1 MPDDRAHSSS
11 EGEDDSSIANTDR
24 DSEPSVDLLVTSRTK
39 RAGAGSRIQKLIEQ
53 EEDNELAEYF
63 TKNAEDIDSEEDV
76 DFEGDENEALSDAQ
90 LDSSSDEED
99 QGPSKVDDDLEG
111 EKQLQKQ
118 ERAEKQKKRKAEAGF
133 KTAGALRKKKKPN
146 PSLTAASQPITPAPK
161 PKKKSERL
169 SWIPTPDDGPVRASS
184 RKQTVQNKE
193 IIHLRMVEKEKQR
206 VKQMK
211 HMEEAEKKR
220 QAAKAPPMTQAE
232 RIAEAART
240 ERINAKSLNR
250 WEESERKR
258 AEAQKAKLEA
268 LHTRQLQGPVITWWS
283 GLTRWVNGKLSEVGI
298 REIRKVE
305 ADGLPKDDRASNTD
319 VHRELHNDLQAS
331 DNQRGSI
338 TLPTTQAQP
347 SPSVDRSAEAAQP
360 HNPGQPSN
368 VNYEPTPGLGL
379 LDGIHFYASLPSQT
393 KNGVGTESGQPPLSA
408 DRDASLQSH
417 EHMEPDPIEH
427 PAAFVEKASSPHQLE
442 PVAPP
447 SRQVPP
453 GPIIEYASRS
463 LIALQNI
470 DSNAL
475 NLPELQSSV
484 LVKKRANKVQSQ
496 CHCPWCRRSYKLQ
509 ADFYQNQ
516 HRNSVRLRDSLQDSA
531 TRRLVCRMQI
541 RMPTERS
548 RDFGMVDLNGA
559 ACLAVTLAPPRL
571 PLEGYRSA
579 FGEDEQRDKEDGI
592 AISP

>member
-1 MPDDRAHSSS
+1 MPDDGARSSSS
-11 EGEDDSSIANTDR
+11 EGEDDSSVADSDG
-24 DSEPSVDLLVTSRTK
+24 DSEPSVDLLVTSRAK
-39 RAGAGSRIQKLIEQ
+39 RAGAGNRIQKLIEQ

-90 LDSSSDEED
+90 LDSSSDDED

-133 KTAGALRKKKKPN
+133 KTAGALRKKKKLDLSVTGAP
-146 PSLTAASQPITPAPK
+146 QPITPAPK

-184 RKQTVQNKE
+184 RKQTMKNKE

-240 ERINAKSLNR
+240 ERKNAKSLNR
-250 WEESERKR
+250 WEESERIR
-258 AEAQKAKLEA
+258 AEAQKARLEA
-268 LHTRQLQGPVITWWS
+268 LHSRQLQGPVITCWS

-298 REIRKVE
+298 KEIRGVE
-305 ADGLPKDDRASNTD
+305 ADGPPKHGQASNT
-319 VHRELHNDLQAS
+319 HIHSGLSSS
-331 DNQRGSI
+331 DNRSGSI
-338 TLPTTQAQP
+338 ALSNTQVQP
-347 SPSVDRSAEAAQP
+347 SPSVDPPAEPAQP
-360 HNPGQPSN
+360 HQSGQPTN
-368 VNYEPTPGLGL
+368 VDYESTPGLGL

-393 KNGVGTESGQPPLSA
+393 NNGGITESGQAPLSTG
-408 DRDASLQSH
+408 RDPSPLHH
-417 EHMEPDPIEH
+417 ENIEPDPIEH
-427 PAAFVEKASSPHQLE
+427 PAAFVEKASSPLRLE
-442 PVAPP
+442 PVAPKP
-447 SRQVPP
+447 PQIPP
-453 GPIIEYASRS
+453 GPIVEYASRS
-463 LIALQNI
+463 LVALRNI

-496 CHCPWCRRSYKLQ
+496 CLCPCCRWSSELQLTPIRTSTGNLCDYRISCEIPRSEDWFAICRFVCLP
-509 ADFYQNQ
+509 
-516 HRNSVRLRDSLQDSA
+516 RDPETSQWW
-531 TRRLVCRMQI
+531 I
-541 RMPTERS
+541 
-548 RDFGMVDLNGA
+548 
-559 ACLAVTLAPPRL
+559 
-571 PLEGYRSA
+571 
-579 FGEDEQRDKEDGI
+579 
-592 AISP
+592 

>member
-1 MPDDRAHSSS
+1 MPDESAHSSSS
-11 EGEDDSSIANTDR
+11 EGEDESSIANSDG
-24 DSEPSVDLLVTSRTK
+24 DSEPAVDLLVTSRTK
-39 RAGAGSRIQKLIEQ
+39 RAGAGNRIQKLIEQ

-99 QGPSKVDDDLEG
+99 QGPSMVDDDLEG

-133 KTAGALRKKKKPN
+133 RTVGAPRKKKKLD
-146 PSLTAASQPITPAPK
+146 PSLTGAPQPTTPAPK

-240 ERINAKSLNR
+240 ERKNAKSLNR
-250 WEESERKR
+250 WEESEKKR

-268 LHTRQLQGPVITWWS
+268 LHSRQLQGPIITWWS
-283 GLTRWVNGKLSEVGI
+283 GLTRWVDGKLNEVGV
-298 REIRKVE
+298 REIREVE
-305 ADGLPKDDRASNTD
+305 ADSLPKDGQTSNTD
-319 VHRELHNDLQAS
+319 IHRELHNGLSAS
-331 DNQRGSI
+331 DNHRASI
-338 TLPTTQAQP
+338 TLPTTQVQP
-347 SPSVDRSAEAAQP
+347 SPSVDHSAEAAQP
-360 HNPGQPSN
+360 HNSGQPKN
-368 VNYEPTPGLGL
+368 VDYEPTPALGL

-393 KNGVGTESGQPPLSA
+393 KNGVVTESGQPPFPTET
-408 DRDASLQSH
+408 DASLQHH

-427 PAAFVEKASSPHQLE
+427 PAAFVEKASSPHRLE
-442 PVAPP
+442 PVAPKP
-447 SRQVPP
+447 PPIPP

-463 LIALQNI
+463 LVALRNI

-484 LVKKRANKVQSQ
+484 LVKKRANKVQS
-496 CHCPWCRRSYKLQ
+496 
-509 ADFYQNQ
+509 
-516 HRNSVRLRDSLQDSA
+516 
-531 TRRLVCRMQI
+531 
-541 RMPTERS
+541 
-548 RDFGMVDLNGA
+548 
-559 ACLAVTLAPPRL
+559 
-571 PLEGYRSA
+571 
-579 FGEDEQRDKEDGI
+579 
-592 AISP
+592 

>member
-1 MPDDRAHSSS
+1 MPDDSAHSSS
-11 EGEDDSSIANTDR
+11 REEGDDSSVANSDG
-24 DSEPSVDLLVTSRTK
+24 DSEPSVDLLVTSRAK
-39 RAGAGSRIQKLIEQ
+39 RAGAGNRIQKLIAQ

-76 DFEGDENEALSDAQ
+76 DFEGDEDEALSDAQ

-118 ERAEKQKKRKAEAGF
+118 ERAEKQKKRKAEPGF
-133 KTAGALRKKKKPN
+133 KAAGALRKRTR
-146 PSLTAASQPITPAPK
+146 LDASVTGAPQPITPAPK

-184 RKQTVQNKE
+184 RKQTIKNKE

-240 ERINAKSLNR
+240 ERKNAKSLNR

-268 LHTRQLQGPVITWWS
+268 LHSRQLQGPIITSWS

-298 REIRKVE
+298 TKIREAE
-305 ADGLPKDDRASNTD
+305 ADGQTSNADT
-319 VHRELHNDLQAS
+319 HRELHNGLSPS
-331 DNQRGSI
+331 DTHQGSI
-338 TLPTTQAQP
+338 TLPTTQVQP
-347 SPSVDRSAEAAQP
+347 TPSVEHAAESAQP
-360 HNPGQPSN
+360 HISGQPTN
-368 VNYEPTPGLGL
+368 VDYEPRPGLGL

-393 KNGVGTESGQPPLSA
+393 KNDVGTESGHTPLST
-408 DRDASLQSH
+408 DRDASLQHH

-427 PAAFVEKASSPHQLE
+427 PAAFVEKASSPLRLE
-442 PVAPP
+442 PVAPKP
-447 SRQVPP
+447 RQIPP

-463 LIALQNI
+463 LVALRNI

-496 CHCPWCRRSYKLQ
+496 CFRPCRR
-509 ADFYQNQ
+509 
-516 HRNSVRLRDSLQDSA
+516 
-531 TRRLVCRMQI
+531 
-541 RMPTERS
+541 RS
-548 RDFGMVDLNGA
+548 HK
-559 ACLAVTLAPPRL
+559 L
-571 PLEGYRSA
+571 PLTRIRASTGTLCDYRISCQIPRS
-579 FGEDEQRDKEDGI
+579 EDRFAICRFVCVPRDPETSQRWI
-592 AISP
+592 

>member
-1 MPDDRAHSSS
+1 MPDDSAHSASS
-11 EGEDDSSIANTDR
+11 EEGDDSSTAHSDR

-39 RAGAGSRIQKLIEQ
+39 RAGAGNRLEKLIGQEQ
-53 EEDNELAEYF
+53 DNELADYF
-63 TKNAEDIDSEEDV
+63 TQNAEDIDSEEDV
-76 DFEGDENEALSDAQ
+76 DFEGDDNDALSDAQ

-99 QGPSKVDDDLEG
+99 RAPSKVDDDLEG

-118 ERAEKQKKRKAEAGF
+118 ERAEKQRKRKAEAGF
-133 KTAGALRKKKKPN
+133 KIGGALRKKTKLD
-146 PSLTAASQPITPAPK
+146 PSLTAAPQPMTPAPK

-184 RKQTVQNKE
+184 RKQTIQNKE

-240 ERINAKSLNR
+240 ERKNAKSLNR

-268 LHTRQLQGPVITWWS
+268 LHSRQLQGPIITWWS

-305 ADGLPKDDRASNTD
+305 ADGLPQVGQTSNTGIHRGLHSGVSPAD
-319 VHRELHNDLQAS
+319 NHRE
-331 DNQRGSI
+331 SI
-338 TLPTTQAQP
+338 TLPTVQVQP
-347 SPSVDRSAEAAQP
+347 TPSVDHAAEPAQP
-360 HNPGQPSN
+360 HIPGQTTN
-368 VNYEPTPGLGL
+368 VDYEPTPSLGL
-379 LDGIHFYASLPSQT
+379 LDGIHFYASLPSQS
-393 KNGVGTESGQPPLSA
+393 KNGVAMESGQPPLST
-408 DRDASLQSH
+408 DRDASLQHH

-427 PAAFVEKASSPHQLE
+427 PAAFVEKASSPLRLE
-442 PVAPP
+442 PVAPEP
-447 SRQVPP
+447 PQMPP

-463 LIALQNI
+463 LVALGNI

-496 CHCPWCRRSYKLQ
+496 CLCPCCRRFYRLQ
-509 ADFYQNQ
+509 LTPIRSNAG
-516 HRNSVRLRDSLQDSA
+516 SLCDYRISCKIPRSEDWVA
-531 TRRLVCRMQI
+531 VCR
-541 RMPTERS
+541 
-548 RDFGMVDLNGA
+548 FV
-559 ACLAVTLAPPRL
+559 CLP
-571 PLEGYRSA
+571 
-579 FGEDEQRDKEDGI
+579 
-592 AISP
+592 

>member
-1 MPDDRAHSSS
+1 MPDDSAHSSS
-11 EGEDDSSIANTDR
+11 SEEGDDSSVANSDG
-24 DSEPSVDLLVTSRTK
+24 DSEPPVDLLVTSRAK
-39 RAGAGSRIQKLIEQ
+39 RAGAGNRIQKLIAQ

-76 DFEGDENEALSDAQ
+76 DFEGDEDEALSDAQ

-111 EKQLQKQ
+111 EKLLQKQ
-118 ERAEKQKKRKAEAGF
+118 ERAEKQKKRKAEPGF
-133 KTAGALRKKKKPN
+133 KAAGALRKKTRLDA
-146 PSLTAASQPITPAPK
+146 SLAGAPQPITPAPK

-184 RKQTVQNKE
+184 RKQTIKNKE
-193 IIHLRMVEKEKQR
+193 VIHLRMVEKEKQR

-240 ERINAKSLNR
+240 ERKNAKSLNR

-268 LHTRQLQGPVITWWS
+268 LHSRQLQGPIITSWS

-298 REIRKVE
+298 TEIREAE
-305 ADGLPKDDRASNTD
+305 ADGQTSNADIHT
-319 VHRELHNDLQAS
+319 ELHNGLSPSNTHQ
-331 DNQRGSI
+331 GSI
-338 TLPTTQAQP
+338 TLPITQVQP
-347 SPSVDRSAEAAQP
+347 TPSVDHAAESAQP
-360 HNPGQPSN
+360 HISGQPTN
-368 VNYEPTPGLGL
+368 VDYEPRPGLGL

-393 KNGVGTESGQPPLSA
+393 KNDVVTESEQPPLST
-408 DRDASLQSH
+408 DRDASLQHH

-427 PAAFVEKASSPHQLE
+427 PAAFVEKASSPLRLE
-442 PVAPP
+442 PVAPKP
-447 SRQVPP
+447 RQIPP
-453 GPIIEYASRS
+453 GPIIEYASRT
-463 LIALQNI
+463 LVALRNI

-496 CHCPWCRRSYKLQ
+496 CFYPCCRRSHKLQ
-509 ADFYQNQ
+509 LTRIRASTGTLCDYRVSCQIPRSKDWFAIC
-516 HRNSVRLRDSLQDSA
+516 RFVCLPRDPETS
-531 TRRLVCRMQI
+531 
-541 RMPTERS
+541 
-548 RDFGMVDLNGA
+548 
-559 ACLAVTLAPPRL
+559 
-571 PLEGYRSA
+571 
-579 FGEDEQRDKEDGI
+579 
-592 AISP
+592 

>member
-1 MPDDRAHSSS
+1 MPDDSVHSSSS
-11 EGEDDSSIANTDR
+11 EGEDDSSTTSSDG

-39 RAGAGSRIQKLIEQ
+39 RAGAGNRIQKLIEQ
-53 EEDNELAEYF
+53 EEDNELADYF

-99 QGPSKVDDDLEG
+99 QGPTKVDDDLEG

-133 KTAGALRKKKKPN
+133 KTAGALRKKKKLD
-146 PSLTAASQPITPAPK
+146 PSLIGPAQPTTPAPK

-184 RKQTVQNKE
+184 RKQTMKNKE

-240 ERINAKSLNR
+240 ERKNAKSLNR

-268 LHTRQLQGPVITWWS
+268 LHSRQLQGPVITCWS

-298 REIRKVE
+298 REIREVE
-305 ADGLPKDDRASNTD
+305 ADAPPKDGQNSNT
-319 VHRELHNDLQAS
+319 HNHSGLSPS
-331 DNQRGSI
+331 DNHKGST
-338 TLPTTQAQP
+338 TLPITQVQP
-347 SPSVDRSAEAAQP
+347 SPSIDHSAEPAQP
-360 HNPGQPSN
+360 HNSGQPTD
-368 VNYEPTPGLGL
+368 VDYEPKPGSGL

-393 KNGVGTESGQPPLSA
+393 KNGVVTESGQAPLST
-408 DRDASLQSH
+408 DRDSSLQH
-417 EHMEPDPIEH
+417 HAHMEPDPIEH
-427 PAAFVEKASSPHQLE
+427 PAAFVEKASSPLRLE
-442 PVAPP
+442 PVAPKP
-447 SRQVPP
+447 PQIPP
-453 GPIIEYASRS
+453 GPIIEYAGRS
-463 LIALQNI
+463 LVALRNI

-484 LVKKRANKVQSQ
+484 LVKKRANKLQKPVQEL
-496 CHCPWCRRSYKLQ
+496 CAITGLPARFRDPKTGLPYADSYAYREIQ
-509 ADFYQNQ
+509 
-516 HRNSVRLRDSLQDSA
+516 RLRNGGSKWSGLLGCYVGSTTAAARGVPDRF
-531 TRRLVCRMQI
+531 RRR
-541 RMPTERS
+541 
-548 RDFGMVDLNGA
+548 
-559 ACLAVTLAPPRL
+559 
-571 PLEGYRSA
+571 
-579 FGEDEQRDKEDGI
+579 
-592 AISP
+592 